1 MIPKGGEVL
10 FVSLLLKDI
19 NFCLFDLWVFI
30 FVYIFAYC
38 YCVNKNDTKMKT
50 GKKHIIL
57 YVILLLLVF
66 VSCSDRR
73 TVIGVSQCSD
83 DIWRQKVNREI
94 KIGQYQYKN
103 VDVVFASADNNGQRQ
118 ARQID
123 SLVKAKVDLLVVA
136 PSDVKTVAP
145 AIERAYRAGIPVI
158 LYDRRIESTHYT
170 AYIGTDNVA
179 IGKEVADY
187 LAHQLQG
194 RGTVV
199 EITGERGSTPVAD
212 RHRGFMQGM
221 KAFPQIQVVTLEGD
235 WNLAGAKKL
244 MRQYMDA
251 GKPVDAVFG
260 HNDAEAWGAQQAA
273 KEKNREKQMLFVGID
288 GLPGENQGVDLVDK
302 GVMTASY
309 IYPTKGETIVPLA
322 MNILQGKPYKRMNY
336 FQSALVTAENAK
348 LIDMQYKE
356 IEGQTADLNTIYS
369 SINEYMKMYRWQKI
383 ISILAVAVVVLLLIM
398 IFYRRKVRREKEKL
412 NEQRKQMADDKIA
425 FFTNVS
431 HQLRTPLTL
440 VSGPLNRLMQADNYT
455 EEQKMLLQVV
465 SRNVGQLETLTAD
478 VLNFKEQVD
487 AMNQASTDEACEK
500 ELSQHVLRDSRH
512 QMLLQQ
518 DVEELSTILIV
529 DDNEDI
535 RSYLRVLLAGQYY
548 VIEASDG
555 QNGLRLAKESVP
567 DLIVSDVMMPVMDGL
582 TFCSKI
588 KEDEVTSHIPVIL
601 LTARSDES
609 QRIEGYEHGADA
621 YITKPFNDHL
631 LLVRISN
638 LLQAR
643 RQKKNDEAKQ
653 MLSAEDIQ
661 TDEPGERMFLERFK
675 KAAKSHIGD
684 ANLRMDDLGSELS
697 LSKVQMYRK
706 VKALTGK
713 TPAEVL
719 REMRMQKAYS
729 LLKQTDK
736 TISEV
741 AAEVGFAIPGY
752 FSACFKKQF
761 GINPTELRD

>member
-1 MIPKGGEVL
+1 
-10 FVSLLLKDI
+10 
-19 NFCLFDLWVFI
+19 
-30 FVYIFAYC
+30 
-38 YCVNKNDTKMKT
+38 MKT

-83 DIWRQKVNREI
+83 DLWRQKVNREI

-158 LYDRRIESTHYT
+158 LYDRMIESTHYT

-288 GLPGENQGVDLVDK
+288 GLPGENQGVDLVAK

-309 IYPTKGETIVPLA
+309 IYPTKGEAIVPLA

-356 IEGQTADLNTIYS
+356 IEDQTADLNTIYS

-383 ISILAVAVVVLLLIM
+383 INILAVAVVLLLLIM

-478 VLNFKEQVD
+478 VLNFKDQVD
-487 AMNQASTDEACEK
+487 AMNQASADETSEK

-601 LTARSDES
+601 LTARSEES

-621 YITKPFNDHL
+621 YITKPFSDHL

-643 RQKKNDEAKQ
+643 RQRKNDEARQ

>member
-1 MIPKGGEVL
+1 M
-10 FVSLLLKDI
+10 
-19 NFCLFDLWVFI
+19 WVFI
-30 FVYIFAYC
+30 FVYIFACC

-94 KIGQYQYKN
+94 KIGQYQYRN
-103 VDVVFASADNNGQRQ
+103 VDVVFASADNNGKRQ

-158 LYDRRIESTHYT
+158 LYDRMIESTHYT

-251 GKPVDAVFG
+251 SKPVDAVFG

-356 IEGQTADLNTIYS
+356 IEGQTVNLNAIYS
-369 SINEYMKMYRWQKI
+369 SINDYMKMYRWQKI

-412 NEQRKQMADDKIA
+412 NKQRKQMADDKIA

-601 LTARSDES
+601 LTARSEES

-621 YITKPFNDHL
+621 YITKPFSDNL

-643 RQKKNDEAKQ
+643 RQRKNDEAKQ

>member
-1 MIPKGGEVL
+1 
-10 FVSLLLKDI
+10 
-19 NFCLFDLWVFI
+19 
-30 FVYIFAYC
+30 
-38 YCVNKNDTKMKT
+38 MKT

-158 LYDRRIESTHYT
+158 LYDRMIESTHYT

-288 GLPGENQGVDLVDK
+288 GLPGENQGVDLVAK

-309 IYPTKGETIVPLA
+309 IYPTKGEAIVPLA

-356 IEGQTADLNTIYS
+356 IEDQTADLNTIYS

-383 ISILAVAVVVLLLIM
+383 INILAVAVVLLLLIM

-478 VLNFKEQVD
+478 VLNFKDQVD
-487 AMNQASTDEACEK
+487 AMNQASTDETSEK

-601 LTARSDES
+601 LTARSEES

-621 YITKPFNDHL
+621 YITKPFSDHL

-643 RQKKNDEAKQ
+643 RQRKNDEAKQ

>member
-1 MIPKGGEVL
+1 
-10 FVSLLLKDI
+10 
-19 NFCLFDLWVFI
+19 
-30 FVYIFAYC
+30 
-38 YCVNKNDTKMKT
+38 MKT

-83 DIWRQKVNREI
+83 DLWRQKVNREI

-158 LYDRRIESTHYT
+158 LYDRMIESTHYT

-273 KEKNREKQMLFVGID
+273 KEKNRDKQMLFVGID

-309 IYPTKGETIVPLA
+309 IYPTKGENIVPLA

-356 IEGQTADLNTIYS
+356 IEDQTADLNTIYS

-465 SRNVGQLETLTAD
+465 MRNVGQLETLTAD

-487 AMNQASTDEACEK
+487 AMNQASADEACEK

-601 LTARSDES
+601 LTARSEES

-621 YITKPFNDHL
+621 YITKPFSDHL

-643 RQKKNDEAKQ
+643 RQRKNDEGKQ

-675 KAAKSHIGD
+675 KAAKLHIGD

>member
-1 MIPKGGEVL
+1 
-10 FVSLLLKDI
+10 
-19 NFCLFDLWVFI
+19 
-30 FVYIFAYC
+30 
-38 YCVNKNDTKMKT
+38 MKT

-57 YVILLLLVF
+57 YVVLLLLVL

-123 SLVKAKVDLLVVA
+123 SLVKTKVDLLVVA

-158 LYDRRIESTHYT
+158 LYDRMIESTHYT

-235 WNLAGAKKL
+235 WNLAGAKRL

-273 KEKNREKQMLFVGID
+273 KEKNREKKMLFVGID

-356 IEGQTADLNTIYS
+356 IEGQTANLNAIYS

-398 IFYRRKVRREKEKL
+398 IFYRRKVHREKEKL
-412 NEQRKQMADDKIA
+412 NKQRKQMADEKIA

-431 HQLRTPLTL
+431 RQLRTPLTL

-455 EEQKMLLQVV
+455 EEQKVLLQLV
-465 SRNVGQLETLTAD
+465 SRNVGQLETLTSD
-478 VLNFKEQVD
+478 VLNFKDQVD
-487 AMNQASTDEACEK
+487 AKNQATADEASEK

-588 KEDEVTSHIPVIL
+588 KEDVVTSHIPVIL

-653 MLSAEDIQ
+653 MLLVEDIQ

>member
-1 MIPKGGEVL
+1 
-10 FVSLLLKDI
+10 
-19 NFCLFDLWVFI
+19 
-30 FVYIFAYC
+30 
-38 YCVNKNDTKMKT
+38 MKT

-83 DIWRQKVNREI
+83 DLWRQKVNREI

-158 LYDRRIESTHYT
+158 LYDRMIESTHYT

-244 MRQYMDA
+244 MCQYMDA

-288 GLPGENQGVDLVDK
+288 GLPGENQGVDLVNK

-356 IEGQTADLNTIYS
+356 IEDQTADLNTIYS

-383 ISILAVAVVVLLLIM
+383 ISILAVAVVLLLLIM

-487 AMNQASTDEACEK
+487 AMNQASADEACEK

-601 LTARSDES
+601 LTARSEES

-621 YITKPFNDHL
+621 YITKPFSDHL

-643 RQKKNDEAKQ
+643 RQRKNDEAKQ

>member
-1 MIPKGGEVL
+1 M
-10 FVSLLLKDI
+10 
-19 NFCLFDLWVFI
+19 WVFI

-57 YVILLLLVF
+57 YVVLLLLVL

-123 SLVKAKVDLLVVA
+123 SLVKTKVDLLVVA

-158 LYDRRIESTHYT
+158 LYDRMIESTHYT

-273 KEKNREKQMLFVGID
+273 KEKNRDKQILFVGID

-309 IYPTKGETIVPLA
+309 IYPTKGEAIVPLA

-356 IEGQTADLNTIYS
+356 IEGQTVNLNAIYS
-369 SINEYMKMYRWQKI
+369 SINDYMKMYRWQKI

-412 NEQRKQMADDKIA
+412 NKQRKQMADEKIA

-478 VLNFKEQVD
+478 VLNFKDQVD
-487 AMNQASTDEACEK
+487 AMNQATADEASEK

-661 TDEPGERMFLERFK
+661 TDEPRR
-675 KAAKSHIGD
+675 AYV
-684 ANLRMDDLGSELS
+684 LGA
-697 LSKVQMYRK
+697 VQEGCQVAYR
-706 VKALTGK
+706 
-713 TPAEVL
+713 
-719 REMRMQKAYS
+719 
-729 LLKQTDK
+729 
-736 TISEV
+736 
-741 AAEVGFAIPGY
+741 
-752 FSACFKKQF
+752 
-761 GINPTELRD
+761 

>member
-1 MIPKGGEVL
+1 
-10 FVSLLLKDI
+10 
-19 NFCLFDLWVFI
+19 
-30 FVYIFAYC
+30 
-38 YCVNKNDTKMKT
+38 MKT

-83 DIWRQKVNREI
+83 DLWRQKVNREI

-158 LYDRRIESTHYT
+158 LYDRMIESTHYT
-170 AYIGTDNVA
+170 AYIGTDNLA

-309 IYPTKGETIVPLA
+309 IYPTKGEAIVPLA

-356 IEGQTADLNTIYS
+356 IEGQTANLNAIYS
-369 SINEYMKMYRWQKI
+369 SINDYMKMYRWQKI

-440 VSGPLNRLMQADNYT
+440 VSGPLNRLMKDDNYT

-487 AMNQASTDEACEK
+487 AMNQASADEACEK

-601 LTARSDES
+601 LTARSEES

-621 YITKPFNDHL
+621 YITKPFSDHL

-643 RQKKNDEAKQ
+643 RQRKNDEGKQ

>member
-1 MIPKGGEVL
+1 MTKGGEVL

-83 DIWRQKVNREI
+83 DLWRQKVNREI
-94 KIGQYQYKN
+94 KIRQYQYKN

-158 LYDRRIESTHYT
+158 LYDRMIESTHYT

-288 GLPGENQGVDLVDK
+288 GLPGENQGVDLVAK

-309 IYPTKGETIVPLA
+309 IYPTKGEAIVPLA

-601 LTARSDES
+601 LTARSEES

-621 YITKPFNDHL
+621 YITKPFSDNL

-643 RQKKNDEAKQ
+643 RQRKNDEAKQ

>member
-1 MIPKGGEVL
+1 
-10 FVSLLLKDI
+10 
-19 NFCLFDLWVFI
+19 
-30 FVYIFAYC
+30 
-38 YCVNKNDTKMKT
+38 MKP

-83 DIWRQKVNREI
+83 DLWRQKVNREI

-158 LYDRRIESTHYT
+158 LYDRMIESTHYT

-273 KEKNREKQMLFVGID
+273 KEKNRDKQMLFVGID

-309 IYPTKGETIVPLA
+309 IYPTKGEAIVPLA

-356 IEGQTADLNTIYS
+356 IEGQTANLNAIYS
-369 SINEYMKMYRWQKI
+369 SINDYMKMYRWQKI

-601 LTARSDES
+601 LTARSEES

-621 YITKPFNDHL
+621 YITKPFSDHL

-643 RQKKNDEAKQ
+643 RQRKNDEAKQ

>member
-1 MIPKGGEVL
+1 M
-10 FVSLLLKDI
+10 
-19 NFCLFDLWVFI
+19 WVFI

-83 DIWRQKVNREI
+83 DLWRQKVNREI

-158 LYDRRIESTHYT
+158 LYDRMIESTHYT

-179 IGKEVADY
+179 IGREVADY

-288 GLPGENQGVDLVDK
+288 GLPGENQGVDLVAK

-309 IYPTKGETIVPLA
+309 IYPTKGEAIVPLA

-356 IEGQTADLNTIYS
+356 IEDQTADLNTIYS

-383 ISILAVAVVVLLLIM
+383 INILAVAVVVLLLIM

-487 AMNQASTDEACEK
+487 AMNQASADEACEK

-601 LTARSDES
+601 LTARSEES

-621 YITKPFNDHL
+621 YITKPFSDHL

-643 RQKKNDEAKQ
+643 RQRKNDEAKQ

>member
-1 MIPKGGEVL
+1 
-10 FVSLLLKDI
+10 
-19 NFCLFDLWVFI
+19 
-30 FVYIFAYC
+30 
-38 YCVNKNDTKMKT
+38 MKT

-83 DIWRQKVNREI
+83 DLWRQKVNREI

-103 VDVVFASADNNGQRQ
+103 VDVVFTSADNNGLQQ

-123 SLVKAKVDLLVVA
+123 SLVEAKVDLLVVA

-145 AIERAYRAGIPVI
+145 AVERAYRAGIPVI
-158 LYDRRIESTHYT
+158 LYDRMIESTHFT
-170 AYIGTDNVA
+170 SYIGTDNVA
-179 IGKEVADY
+179 IGKEVADF
-187 LAHQLQG
+187 LGHKLQG
-194 RGTVV
+194 KGTVV
-199 EITGERGSTPVAD
+199 EITGERGSTPVSD

-221 KAFPQIQVVTLEGD
+221 KEFPHIHVVTLYGD
-235 WNLAGAKKL
+235 WNIVGAQNL
-244 MRQYMDA
+244 MSQYLDS
-251 GKPVDAVFG
+251 GQPVDAVFG
-260 HNDAEAWGAQQAA
+260 HNDAEAYGAQLAA
-273 KEKNREKQMLFVGID
+273 KDKGKEKQIFFVGID
-288 GLPGENQGVDLVDK
+288 GLPGENQGVDWVNK
-302 GVMTASY
+302 GNLTASY
-309 IYPTKGETIVPLA
+309 IYPTKGEYIVPLA
-322 MNILQGKPYKRMNY
+322 MNILQGKPFKRMNF
-336 FQSALVTAENAK
+336 FQSTLVTAENAK

-356 IEGQTADLNTIYS
+356 IEGQTANLNAIYS
-369 SINEYMKMYRWQKI
+369 SINDYMKMYRWQKI

-398 IFYRRKVRREKEKL
+398 IFYRYKVHRTKEKL
-412 NEQRKQMADDKIA
+412 NEQRKQMADEKIA

-440 VSGPLNRLMQADNYT
+440 VSGPLSQLMKDDNYT
-455 EEQKMLLQVV
+455 DEQKMLLQVV
-465 SRNVGQLETLTAD
+465 IRNVKQLENLTTD
-478 VLNFKEQVD
+478 VLNFKAQVD
-487 AMNQASTDEACEK
+487 AMHEVTSNQLSDQEI
-500 ELSQHVLRDSRH
+500 SQHVLRDSRH

-518 DVEELSTILIV
+518 DVEELSTILVV

-535 RSYLRVLLAGQYY
+535 RTYLHVLLSDHYY

-582 TFCSKI
+582 IFCSKL
-588 KEDEVTSHIPVIL
+588 KEDMVTSHIPVIL
-601 LTARSDES
+601 LTARSEES

-621 YITKPFNDHL
+621 YLTKPFSAHL
-631 LLVRISN
+631 LLARISN

-643 RQKKNDEAKQ
+643 RQRKNTDAKNV
-653 MLSAEDIQ
+653 LSAEFIQ
-661 TDEPGERMFLERFK
+661 AEEPGERMFLERFK
-675 KAAKSHIGD
+675 KVAKSHIGN

-741 AAEVGFAIPGY
+741 AVEVGFAIPGY

-761 GINPTELRD
+761 GINPTDLRN

>member
-1 MIPKGGEVL
+1 
-10 FVSLLLKDI
+10 
-19 NFCLFDLWVFI
+19 
-30 FVYIFAYC
+30 
-38 YCVNKNDTKMKT
+38 MKT

-57 YVILLLLVF
+57 YVILLLLVL

-103 VDVVFASADNNGQRQ
+103 VDVVFASADNNGE
-118 ARQID
+118 ID
-123 SLVKAKVDLLVVA
+123 SLVKTKVDLLVVA

-158 LYDRRIESTHYT
+158 LYDRMIESTHYS

-273 KEKNREKQMLFVGID
+273 KEKNRDKQMLFVGID

-309 IYPTKGETIVPLA
+309 IYPTKGEAIVPLA

-356 IEGQTADLNTIYS
+356 IEDQTADLNTIYL

-412 NEQRKQMADDKIA
+412 NKQRKQMADEKIA
-425 FFTNVS
+425 FFTNAC

-440 VSGPLNRLMQADNYT
+440 VSGPLSQLMKDDNYT
-455 EEQKMLLQVV
+455 DEQKMLLQVV

-478 VLNFKEQVD
+478 VLNFKDQVD
-487 AMNQASTDEACEK
+487 VMNQASTDEASEK

-518 DVEELSTILIV
+518 DVEELSTILVV

-535 RSYLRVLLAGQYY
+535 RTYLRVLLSDHYY

-601 LTARSDES
+601 LTARSEES

-621 YITKPFNDHL
+621 YLTKPFSAHL
-631 LLVRISN
+631 LLARISN

-643 RQKKNDEAKQ
+643 RQRKIMDAKNV
-653 MLSAEDIQ
+653 LSAEFIQ
-661 TDEPGERMFLERFK
+661 
-675 KAAKSHIGD
+675 
-684 ANLRMDDLGSELS
+684 
-697 LSKVQMYRK
+697 
-706 VKALTGK
+706 
-713 TPAEVL
+713 AEATRRADVL
-719 REMRMQKAYS
+719 R
-729 LLKQTDK
+729 T
-736 TISEV
+736 V
-741 AAEVGFAIPGY
+741 
-752 FSACFKKQF
+752 
-761 GINPTELRD
+761 

>member
-1 MIPKGGEVL
+1 M
-10 FVSLLLKDI
+10 
-19 NFCLFDLWVFI
+19 WVFI

-83 DIWRQKVNREI
+83 DLWRQKVNREI

-123 SLVKAKVDLLVVA
+123 SLVNAKVDLLVVA

-158 LYDRRIESTHYT
+158 LYDRMIESTHYT

-288 GLPGENQGVDLVDK
+288 GLPGENQGVDLVAK

-309 IYPTKGETIVPLA
+309 IYPTKGEAIVPLA

-356 IEGQTADLNTIYS
+356 IEDQTADLNTIYS

-465 SRNVGQLETLTAD
+465 LRNVGQLETLTAD
-478 VLNFKEQVD
+478 VLNFKDQVD
-487 AMNQASTDEACEK
+487 AMNQASADEACEK

-567 DLIVSDVMMPVMDGL
+567 DLIVCDVMMPVMDGL

-601 LTARSDES
+601 LTARSEES

-621 YITKPFNDHL
+621 YITKPFSDHL

-643 RQKKNDEAKQ
+643 RQRKNDEAKQ

>member
-1 MIPKGGEVL
+1 M
-10 FVSLLLKDI
+10 
-19 NFCLFDLWVFI
+19 WVFI
-30 FVYIFAYC
+30 FVYIFACC

-50 GKKHIIL
+50 RKKHIIL

-83 DIWRQKVNREI
+83 DLWRQKVNREI

-158 LYDRRIESTHYT
+158 LYDRMIESTHYT

-179 IGKEVADY
+179 IGREVADY
-187 LAHQLQG
+187 LAHQLKG
-194 RGTVV
+194 RGMVV

-356 IEGQTADLNTIYS
+356 IEDQTADLNTIYS

-465 SRNVGQLETLTAD
+465 LRNVGQLETLTAD

-487 AMNQASTDEACEK
+487 AMNQASADEACEK

-601 LTARSDES
+601 LTARSEES

-621 YITKPFNDHL
+621 YITKPFSDHL

-643 RQKKNDEAKQ
+643 RQRKNDEAKQ

>member
-1 MIPKGGEVL
+1 M
-10 FVSLLLKDI
+10 
-19 NFCLFDLWVFI
+19 WVFI

-83 DIWRQKVNREI
+83 DLWRQKVNREI

-118 ARQID
+118 ALQID

-145 AIERAYRAGIPVI
+145 AIECAYRAGIPVI
-158 LYDRRIESTHYT
+158 LYDRMIESTHYT

-288 GLPGENQGVDLVDK
+288 GLPGENQGVDLVAK

-356 IEGQTADLNTIYS
+356 IEDQTADLNTIYS

-383 ISILAVAVVVLLLIM
+383 ISILAVAVVLLLLIM

-465 SRNVGQLETLTAD
+465 SRNVGLLETLTAD

-487 AMNQASTDEACEK
+487 AMNQASADEACEK

-601 LTARSDES
+601 LTARSEES

-621 YITKPFNDHL
+621 YITKPFSDHL

-643 RQKKNDEAKQ
+643 RQRKNDEAKQ

>member
-1 MIPKGGEVL
+1 
-10 FVSLLLKDI
+10 
-19 NFCLFDLWVFI
+19 
-30 FVYIFAYC
+30 
-38 YCVNKNDTKMKT
+38 MKT

-83 DIWRQKVNREI
+83 DLWRQKVNREI

-158 LYDRRIESTHYT
+158 LYDRMIESTHYS

-273 KEKNREKQMLFVGID
+273 KEKNRDKQMLFVGID

-309 IYPTKGETIVPLA
+309 IYPTKGEAIVPLA

-356 IEGQTADLNTIYS
+356 IEGQTVNLNAIYS
-369 SINEYMKMYRWQKI
+369 SINDYMKMYRWQKI
-383 ISILAVAVVVLLLIM
+383 INILAVAVVVLLLIM
-398 IFYRRKVRREKEKL
+398 IFYRRKVRREK
-412 NEQRKQMADDKIA
+412 RKTQQAA
-425 FFTNVS
+425 
-431 HQLRTPLTL
+431 
-440 VSGPLNRLMQADNYT
+440 QADGRR
-455 EEQKMLLQVV
+455 KDSLLYQCQSSAPHSADLGVRTV
-465 SRNVGQLETLTAD
+465 EPADAGGQLY
-478 VLNFKEQVD
+478 
-487 AMNQASTDEACEK
+487 
-500 ELSQHVLRDSRH
+500 R
-512 QMLLQQ
+512 
-518 DVEELSTILIV
+518 
-529 DDNEDI
+529 
-535 RSYLRVLLAGQYY
+535 G
-548 VIEASDG
+548 
-555 QNGLRLAKESVP
+555 
-567 DLIVSDVMMPVMDGL
+567 
-582 TFCSKI
+582 
-588 KEDEVTSHIPVIL
+588 
-601 LTARSDES
+601 
-609 QRIEGYEHGADA
+609 
-621 YITKPFNDHL
+621 
-631 LLVRISN
+631 
-638 LLQAR
+638 
-643 RQKKNDEAKQ
+643 
-653 MLSAEDIQ
+653 AEDAAAGGVAQ
-661 TDEPGERMFLERFK
+661 CGTVGNLDRRCAQLQGSGRCDEPGYGR
-675 KAAKSHIGD
+675 
-684 ANLRMDDLGSELS
+684 
-697 LSKVQMYRK
+697 
-706 VKALTGK
+706 
-713 TPAEVL
+713 
-719 REMRMQKAYS
+719 
-729 LLKQTDK
+729 
-736 TISEV
+736 
-741 AAEVGFAIPGY
+741 
-752 FSACFKKQF
+752 
-761 GINPTELRD
+761 

>member
-1 MIPKGGEVL
+1 
-10 FVSLLLKDI
+10 
-19 NFCLFDLWVFI
+19 
-30 FVYIFAYC
+30 
-38 YCVNKNDTKMKT
+38 MKT

-83 DIWRQKVNREI
+83 DLWRQKVNREI

-158 LYDRRIESTHYT
+158 LYDRMIESTHYT

-273 KEKNREKQMLFVGID
+273 KEKNRDKQMLFVGID

-465 SRNVGQLETLTAD
+465 LRNVGQLETLTAD

-487 AMNQASTDEACEK
+487 AMNQASADEACEK

-601 LTARSDES
+601 LTARSEES

-621 YITKPFNDHL
+621 YITKPFSDHL

-643 RQKKNDEAKQ
+643 RQRKNDEAKQ

-752 FSACFKKQF
+752 FSACFK
-761 GINPTELRD
+761 NLLAELI

>member
-1 MIPKGGEVL
+1 MFVL
-10 FVSLLLKDI
+10 FVGFH
-19 NFCLFDLWVFI
+19 FC
-30 FVYIFAYC
+30 YIFAYC
-38 YCVNKNDTKMKT
+38 YCVNKNDTKIKT

-57 YVILLLLVF
+57 YVILLLLVL

-83 DIWRQKVNREI
+83 DLWRQKVNREI

-103 VDVVFASADNNGQRQ
+103 VDVVFTSADNNGQQQ

-123 SLVKAKVDLLVVA
+123 SLVKTKVDLLVVA

-145 AIERAYRAGIPVI
+145 VIERAYRAGIPVI
-158 LYDRRIESTHYT
+158 LYDRMIESTHYT

-273 KEKNREKQMLFVGID
+273 KEKNRDKQMLFVGID

-309 IYPTKGETIVPLA
+309 IYPTKGEAIVPLA

-356 IEGQTADLNTIYS
+356 IEDQTADLNTIYL

-412 NEQRKQMADDKIA
+412 NKQRKQMADEKIA

-440 VSGPLNRLMQADNYT
+440 VSGPLSQLMKDDNYT
-455 EEQKMLLQVV
+455 DEQKMLLQVV

-478 VLNFKEQVD
+478 VLNFKDQVD
-487 AMNQASTDEACEK
+487 VMNQASTDEASEK

-518 DVEELSTILIV
+518 DVEELSTILVV

-535 RSYLRVLLAGQYY
+535 RTYLRVLLSDHYY

-601 LTARSDES
+601 LTARSVES

-621 YITKPFNDHL
+621 YLTKPFSAHL
-631 LLVRISN
+631 LLARISN

-643 RQKKNDEAKQ
+643 RQRKNMDAKNV
-653 MLSAEDIQ
+653 LSAEFIQ
-661 TDEPGERMFLERFK
+661 AEAPGERMFLERFK
-675 KAAKSHIGD
+675 KVAKSHIGN

-752 FSACFKKQF
+752 FSARFKKQF

>member
-1 MIPKGGEVL
+1 
-10 FVSLLLKDI
+10 
-19 NFCLFDLWVFI
+19 
-30 FVYIFAYC
+30 
-38 YCVNKNDTKMKT
+38 MKT

-57 YVILLLLVF
+57 YVVLLLLVL

-123 SLVKAKVDLLVVA
+123 SLVKTKVDLLVVA

-158 LYDRRIESTHYT
+158 LYDRMIESTHYT
-170 AYIGTDNVA
+170 AYIGSDNVA

-273 KEKNREKQMLFVGID
+273 KEKNRDKQMLFVGID

-309 IYPTKGETIVPLA
+309 IYPTKGEAIVPLA

-356 IEGQTADLNTIYS
+356 IEGQTANLNAIYS
-369 SINEYMKMYRWQKI
+369 SINDYMKMYRWQKI

-412 NEQRKQMADDKIA
+412 NKQRKQMADEKIA
-425 FFTNVS
+425 FFTNAS

-440 VSGPLNRLMQADNYT
+440 VSGPLSQLMKDDNYT
-455 EEQKMLLQVV
+455 DEQKMLLQVV

-478 VLNFKEQVD
+478 VLNFKDQVD
-487 AMNQASTDEACEK
+487 VMNQASTDEASEK

-518 DVEELSTILIV
+518 DVEELSTILVV

-535 RSYLRVLLAGQYY
+535 RTYLRVLLSDHYY

-601 LTARSDES
+601 LTARSEES

-621 YITKPFNDHL
+621 YLTKPFSAHL
-631 LLVRISN
+631 LLARISN

-643 RQKKNDEAKQ
+643 RQRKNMDAKNV
-653 MLSAEDIQ
+653 LSAEFIQ
-661 TDEPGERMFLERFK
+661 AEAPGERMFLERFK
-675 KAAKSHIGD
+675 KVAKSHIGN

-741 AAEVGFAIPGY
+741 AAEVGFAIPCY

>member
-1 MIPKGGEVL
+1 
-10 FVSLLLKDI
+10 
-19 NFCLFDLWVFI
+19 
-30 FVYIFAYC
+30 
-38 YCVNKNDTKMKT
+38 MKT

-83 DIWRQKVNREI
+83 DLWRQKVNREI

-158 LYDRRIESTHYT
+158 LYDRMIESTHYT
-170 AYIGTDNVA
+170 AYIGTDNLA

-356 IEGQTADLNTIYS
+356 IEGQTANLNAIYS
-369 SINEYMKMYRWQKI
+369 SINDYMKMYRWQKI

-440 VSGPLNRLMQADNYT
+440 VSGPLNRLMKDDNYT

-487 AMNQASTDEACEK
+487 AMNQASADEACEK

-601 LTARSDES
+601 LTARSEES

-621 YITKPFNDHL
+621 YITKPFSDHL

-643 RQKKNDEAKQ
+643 RQRKNDEGKQ

>member
-1 MIPKGGEVL
+1 
-10 FVSLLLKDI
+10 
-19 NFCLFDLWVFI
+19 
-30 FVYIFAYC
+30 
-38 YCVNKNDTKMKT
+38 MKT

-57 YVILLLLVF
+57 YVILLLLVL

-123 SLVKAKVDLLVVA
+123 SLVKTKVDLLVVA

-158 LYDRRIESTHYT
+158 LYDRMIESTHYT

-273 KEKNREKQMLFVGID
+273 KEKNRDKQMLFVGID

-309 IYPTKGETIVPLA
+309 IYPTKGEAIVPLA

-356 IEGQTADLNTIYS
+356 IEDQTADLNTIYL

-412 NEQRKQMADDKIA
+412 NKQRKQMADEKIA

-440 VSGPLNRLMQADNYT
+440 VSGPLSQLMKDDNFT
-455 EEQKMLLQVV
+455 DEQKMLLQVV
-465 SRNVGQLETLTAD
+465 TRNVKQLENLTTD
-478 VLNFKEQVD
+478 VLNFKAQVD
-487 AMNQASTDEACEK
+487 AMHEVTSNQLSDQEV
-500 ELSQHVLRDSRH
+500 SQHVLRDSRH

-518 DVEELSTILIV
+518 DVEELSTILVV

-535 RSYLRVLLAGQYY
+535 RTYLRVLLSDHYY

-601 LTARSDES
+601 LTARSEES

-621 YITKPFNDHL
+621 YLTKPFSAHL
-631 LLVRISN
+631 LLARISN

-643 RQKKNDEAKQ
+643 RQRKNMDAKNV
-653 MLSAEDIQ
+653 LSAEFIQ
-661 TDEPGERMFLERFK
+661 AEEPGERMFLERFK
-675 KAAKSHIGD
+675 KVAKSHIGN

-752 FSACFKKQF
+752 FSARFKKQF

>member
-1 MIPKGGEVL
+1 
-10 FVSLLLKDI
+10 
-19 NFCLFDLWVFI
+19 
-30 FVYIFAYC
+30 
-38 YCVNKNDTKMKT
+38 MKT

-57 YVILLLLVF
+57 YVVLLLLVL

-158 LYDRRIESTHYT
+158 LYDRMIESTHYT

-309 IYPTKGETIVPLA
+309 IYPTKGEAIVPLA

-356 IEGQTADLNTIYS
+356 IEGQTVNLNAIYS
-369 SINEYMKMYRWQKI
+369 SINDYMKMYRWQKI

-412 NEQRKQMADDKIA
+412 NKQRKQIADEKIA

-478 VLNFKEQVD
+478 VLNFKDQVD
-487 AMNQASTDEACEK
+487 AMNQATADEASEK

-601 LTARSDES
+601 LTARSEES

-621 YITKPFNDHL
+621 YITKPFSDNL

-643 RQKKNDEAKQ
+643 RQRKNDEAKQ

-752 FSACFKKQF
+752 FSDRRASCRERVCYMACRSRWS
-761 GINPTELRD
+761 PYH

>member
-1 MIPKGGEVL
+1 M
-10 FVSLLLKDI
+10 
-19 NFCLFDLWVFI
+19 WVFI
-30 FVYIFAYC
+30 FVYIFACC

-83 DIWRQKVNREI
+83 DLWRQKVNREI

-158 LYDRRIESTHYT
+158 LYDRMIESTHYT
-170 AYIGTDNVA
+170 AYIGTDNVT

-212 RHRGFMQGM
+212 RHRGFMKGM

-273 KEKNREKQMLFVGID
+273 KEKNSEKQMLFVGID
-288 GLPGENQGVDLVDK
+288 GLPGENQGVDLVAK

-309 IYPTKGETIVPLA
+309 IYPTKGEAIVPLA

-356 IEGQTADLNTIYS
+356 IEDQTADLNTIYS

-383 ISILAVAVVVLLLIM
+383 ISILAVAVVLLLLIM

-465 SRNVGQLETLTAD
+465 LRNVGQLETLTAD
-478 VLNFKEQVD
+478 VLNFKDQVD
-487 AMNQASTDEACEK
+487 AMNQASTDETSEK

-601 LTARSDES
+601 LTARSEES

-621 YITKPFNDHL
+621 YITKPFSDHL

>member
-1 MIPKGGEVL
+1 
-10 FVSLLLKDI
+10 
-19 NFCLFDLWVFI
+19 
-30 FVYIFAYC
+30 
-38 YCVNKNDTKMKT
+38 MKT
-50 GKKHIIL
+50 RKKHIIL

-83 DIWRQKVNREI
+83 DLWRQKVNREI

-123 SLVKAKVDLLVVA
+123 SLVKTKVDLLVVA

-158 LYDRRIESTHYT
+158 LYDRMIESTHYT

-244 MRQYMDA
+244 MRQYLDA

-260 HNDAEAWGAQQAA
+260 HNDSEAWGAQQAA

-309 IYPTKGETIVPLA
+309 IYPTKGEAIVPLA

-356 IEGQTADLNTIYS
+356 IEDQTADLNTIYS

-383 ISILAVAVVVLLLIM
+383 ISILAVAVVLLLLIM

-465 SRNVGQLETLTAD
+465 MRNVGQLETLTAD

-487 AMNQASTDEACEK
+487 AMNQASADEACEK

-601 LTARSDES
+601 LTARSEES

-621 YITKPFNDHL
+621 YITKPFSDHL

-643 RQKKNDEAKQ
+643 RQRKNDEAKQ

-675 KAAKSHIGD
+675 KAAKSHIGN

>member
-1 MIPKGGEVL
+1 
-10 FVSLLLKDI
+10 
-19 NFCLFDLWVFI
+19 
-30 FVYIFAYC
+30 
-38 YCVNKNDTKMKT
+38 MKT

-83 DIWRQKVNREI
+83 DLWRQKVNREI

-158 LYDRRIESTHYT
+158 LYDRMIESTHYT

-179 IGKEVADY
+179 IGREVADY
-187 LAHQLQG
+187 LAHQLKG
-194 RGTVV
+194 RGMVV

-309 IYPTKGETIVPLA
+309 IYPTKGEAIVPLA

-356 IEGQTADLNTIYS
+356 IEGQTANLNAIYS
-369 SINEYMKMYRWQKI
+369 SINDYMKMYRWQKI
-383 ISILAVAVVVLLLIM
+383 ISILAVAVVLLLLIM

-465 SRNVGQLETLTAD
+465 LRNVGQLETLTAD

-487 AMNQASTDEACEK
+487 AMNQTSADEACEK

-601 LTARSDES
+601 LTARSEES

-621 YITKPFNDHL
+621 YITKPFSDHL

-643 RQKKNDEAKQ
+643 RQRKNDEAKQ

>member
-1 MIPKGGEVL
+1 M
-10 FVSLLLKDI
+10 
-19 NFCLFDLWVFI
+19 WVFI

-83 DIWRQKVNREI
+83 DLWRQKVNREI

-123 SLVKAKVDLLVVA
+123 SLVNAKVDLLVVA

-158 LYDRRIESTHYT
+158 LYDRMIESTHYT

-309 IYPTKGETIVPLA
+309 IYPTKGEAIVPLA

-356 IEGQTADLNTIYS
+356 IEGQTANLNAIYS
-369 SINEYMKMYRWQKI
+369 SINDYMKMYRWQKI
-383 ISILAVAVVVLLLIM
+383 ISILAVAVVLLLLIM

-465 SRNVGQLETLTAD
+465 LRNVGQLETLTAD

-487 AMNQASTDEACEK
+487 AMNQASADEACEK

-601 LTARSDES
+601 LTARSEES

-621 YITKPFNDHL
+621 YITKPFSDHL

>member
-1 MIPKGGEVL
+1 
-10 FVSLLLKDI
+10 
-19 NFCLFDLWVFI
+19 
-30 FVYIFAYC
+30 
-38 YCVNKNDTKMKT
+38 MKT
-50 GKKHIIL
+50 GKNHIIL
-57 YVILLLLVF
+57 CVILLLLVF

-83 DIWRQKVNREI
+83 DLWRQKVNREI

-158 LYDRRIESTHYT
+158 LYDRMIESTHYT

-244 MRQYMDA
+244 MLQYMDA

-288 GLPGENQGVDLVDK
+288 GLPGENQGVDLVAK

-309 IYPTKGETIVPLA
+309 IYPTKGEAIVPLA

-356 IEGQTADLNTIYS
+356 IEDQTADLNTIYS

-383 ISILAVAVVVLLLIM
+383 ISILAVAVVLLLLIM

-487 AMNQASTDEACEK
+487 AMNQASADEACEK

-601 LTARSDES
+601 LTARSEES

-621 YITKPFNDHL
+621 YITKPFSDHL

-643 RQKKNDEAKQ
+643 RQRKNDEAKQ

>member
-1 MIPKGGEVL
+1 
-10 FVSLLLKDI
+10 
-19 NFCLFDLWVFI
+19 
-30 FVYIFAYC
+30 
-38 YCVNKNDTKMKT
+38 MKT

-57 YVILLLLVF
+57 YVILLLLVL

-123 SLVKAKVDLLVVA
+123 SLVKTKVDLLVVA

-158 LYDRRIESTHYT
+158 LYDRMIESTHYT

-273 KEKNREKQMLFVGID
+273 KEKNRDKQMLFVGID

-309 IYPTKGETIVPLA
+309 IYPTKGEAIVPLA

-356 IEGQTADLNTIYS
+356 IEGQTVNLNAICS
-369 SINEYMKMYRWQKI
+369 SINDYMKMYRWQKI

-398 IFYRRKVRREKEKL
+398 IFNRRKVHREKEKL
-412 NEQRKQMADDKIA
+412 NKQRKQMADEKIA
-425 FFTNVS
+425 FFTNAS

-440 VSGPLNRLMQADNYT
+440 VSGPLSQLMKDDNYT
-455 EEQKMLLQVV
+455 DEQKMLLQVV
-465 SRNVGQLETLTAD
+465 SRNVG
-478 VLNFKEQVD
+478 
-487 AMNQASTDEACEK
+487 
-500 ELSQHVLRDSRH
+500 
-512 QMLLQQ
+512 
-518 DVEELSTILIV
+518 
-529 DDNEDI
+529 
-535 RSYLRVLLAGQYY
+535 
-548 VIEASDG
+548 
-555 QNGLRLAKESVP
+555 
-567 DLIVSDVMMPVMDGL
+567 
-582 TFCSKI
+582 
-588 KEDEVTSHIPVIL
+588 
-601 LTARSDES
+601 
-609 QRIEGYEHGADA
+609 
-621 YITKPFNDHL
+621 
-631 LLVRISN
+631 
-638 LLQAR
+638 
-643 RQKKNDEAKQ
+643 
-653 MLSAEDIQ
+653 
-661 TDEPGERMFLERFK
+661 
-675 KAAKSHIGD
+675 
-684 ANLRMDDLGSELS
+684 
-697 LSKVQMYRK
+697 
-706 VKALTGK
+706 
-713 TPAEVL
+713 
-719 REMRMQKAYS
+719 
-729 LLKQTDK
+729 
-736 TISEV
+736 
-741 AAEVGFAIPGY
+741 
-752 FSACFKKQF
+752 
-761 GINPTELRD
+761 

>member
-1 MIPKGGEVL
+1 
-10 FVSLLLKDI
+10 
-19 NFCLFDLWVFI
+19 
-30 FVYIFAYC
+30 
-38 YCVNKNDTKMKT
+38 MKT

-57 YVILLLLVF
+57 YVVLLLLVL

-123 SLVKAKVDLLVVA
+123 SLVKSKVDLLVVA

-158 LYDRRIESTHYT
+158 LYDRMIESTHYT

-273 KEKNREKQMLFVGID
+273 KEKNREKKMLFVGID

-356 IEGQTADLNTIYS
+356 IEGQTANLNAIYS

-398 IFYRRKVRREKEKL
+398 IFYRRKVHREKEKL
-412 NEQRKQMADDKIA
+412 NKQRKQMADEKIA

-455 EEQKMLLQVV
+455 EEQKVLLQLV

-478 VLNFKEQVD
+478 VLNFKDQVD
-487 AMNQASTDEACEK
+487 AMNQATADEASEK

-588 KEDEVTSHIPVIL
+588 KEDVVTSHIPVIL

-638 LLQAR
+638 LLLAR
-643 RQKKNDEAKQ
+643 RCKDYG
-653 MLSAEDIQ
+653 IFV
-661 TDEPGERMFLERFK
+661 R
-675 KAAKSHIGD
+675 HID
-684 ANLRMDDLGSELS
+684 NQI
-697 LSKVQMYRK
+697 V
-706 VKALTGK
+706 
-713 TPAEVL
+713 
-719 REMRMQKAYS
+719 
-729 LLKQTDK
+729 
-736 TISEV
+736 
-741 AAEVGFAIPGY
+741 F
-752 FSACFKKQF
+752 
-761 GINPTELRD
+761 

>member
-1 MIPKGGEVL
+1 M
-10 FVSLLLKDI
+10 
-19 NFCLFDLWVFI
+19 WVFI

-83 DIWRQKVNREI
+83 DLWRQKVNREI

-158 LYDRRIESTHYT
+158 LYDRMIESTHYT

-288 GLPGENQGVDLVDK
+288 GLPGENQGVDLVAK

-309 IYPTKGETIVPLA
+309 IYPTKGEAIVPLA

-383 ISILAVAVVVLLLIM
+383 INILAVAVVLLLLIM

-487 AMNQASTDEACEK
+487 AMNQASADEACEK

-601 LTARSDES
+601 LTARSEES

-621 YITKPFNDHL
+621 YITKPFSDHL

-643 RQKKNDEAKQ
+643 RQRKNDEAKQ

>member
-1 MIPKGGEVL
+1 
-10 FVSLLLKDI
+10 
-19 NFCLFDLWVFI
+19 
-30 FVYIFAYC
+30 
-38 YCVNKNDTKMKT
+38 MKT

-57 YVILLLLVF
+57 YVVLLLLVL

-158 LYDRRIESTHYT
+158 LYDRMIESTHYT

-478 VLNFKEQVD
+478 VLNFKDQVD
-487 AMNQASTDEACEK
+487 AMNQATADEASEK

-601 LTARSDES
+601 LTARSEES

-621 YITKPFNDHL
+621 YLTKPFSAHL
-631 LLVRISN
+631 LLARISN

-643 RQKKNDEAKQ
+643 RQRKNMDAKNV
-653 MLSAEDIQ
+653 LSAEFIQ
-661 TDEPGERMFLERFK
+661 AEAPGERMFLERFK
-675 KAAKSHIGD
+675 KVAKSHIGN

-719 REMRMQKAYS
+719 REMRM
-729 LLKQTDK
+729 
-736 TISEV
+736 
-741 AAEVGFAIPGY
+741 
-752 FSACFKKQF
+752 
-761 GINPTELRD
+761 

>member
-1 MIPKGGEVL
+1 M
-10 FVSLLLKDI
+10 
-19 NFCLFDLWVFI
+19 WVFI

-57 YVILLLLVF
+57 YVVLLLLVL

-123 SLVKAKVDLLVVA
+123 SLVKTKVDLLVVA

-158 LYDRRIESTHYT
+158 LYDRMIESTHYT

-273 KEKNREKQMLFVGID
+273 KEKNREKKMLFVGID

-356 IEGQTADLNTIYS
+356 IEGQTANLNAIYS

-398 IFYRRKVRREKEKL
+398 IFYRRKVHREKEKL
-412 NEQRKQMADDKIA
+412 NKQRKQMADEKIA

-455 EEQKMLLQVV
+455 EEQKVLLQLV
-465 SRNVGQLETLTAD
+465 SCNVGQLETLTAD
-478 VLNFKEQVD
+478 VLNFKDQVD
-487 AMNQASTDEACEK
+487 AMNQATADEASEK

-555 QNGLRLAKESVP
+555 QNGLRLAKESMP

-588 KEDEVTSHIPVIL
+588 KEDVVTSHIPVIL

-643 RQKKNDEAKQ
+643 RQRKNDEAKQ
-653 MLSAEDIQ
+653 MLLVEDIQ

-719 REMRMQKAYS
+719 REMRMQKPIRS
-729 LLKQTDK
+729 
-736 TISEV
+736 
-741 AAEVGFAIPGY
+741 
-752 FSACFKKQF
+752 
-761 GINPTELRD
+761 

>member
-1 MIPKGGEVL
+1 
-10 FVSLLLKDI
+10 
-19 NFCLFDLWVFI
+19 
-30 FVYIFAYC
+30 
-38 YCVNKNDTKMKT
+38 MKT

-57 YVILLLLVF
+57 YVVLLLLVL

-83 DIWRQKVNREI
+83 DLWRQKVNREI

-103 VDVVFASADNNGQRQ
+103 VDVVFTSADNNGQQQ

-123 SLVKAKVDLLVVA
+123 SLVKTKVDLLVVA

-158 LYDRRIESTHYT
+158 LYDRMIESTHYT

-273 KEKNREKQMLFVGID
+273 KEKNRDKQMLFVGID

-309 IYPTKGETIVPLA
+309 IYPTKGEVIVPLA

-356 IEGQTADLNTIYS
+356 IEGQTANLNAICS

-412 NEQRKQMADDKIA
+412 NKQRKQMADEKIA

-465 SRNVGQLETLTAD
+465 MRNVGQLETLTAD

-487 AMNQASTDEACEK
+487 AMNQASADEACEK

-601 LTARSDES
+601 LTARSEES

-621 YITKPFNDHL
+621 YITKPFSDHL

-643 RQKKNDEAKQ
+643 RQRKNDEAKQ

>member
-1 MIPKGGEVL
+1 M
-10 FVSLLLKDI
+10 
-19 NFCLFDLWVFI
+19 WVFI

-38 YCVNKNDTKMKT
+38 YCVNKNDTKMKI

-57 YVILLLLVF
+57 YVVLLLLVL

-83 DIWRQKVNREI
+83 DLWRQKVNREI

-123 SLVKAKVDLLVVA
+123 SLVKTKVDLLVVA

-158 LYDRRIESTHYT
+158 LYDRMIESTHYT

-465 SRNVGQLETLTAD
+465 LRNVGQLETLTAD

-487 AMNQASTDEACEK
+487 AMNQASADEACEK

-588 KEDEVTSHIPVIL
+588 KEDEVTSHIPL
-601 LTARSDES
+601 SFCLPPAARSRS
-609 QRIEGYEHGADA
+609 
-621 YITKPFNDHL
+621 
-631 LLVRISN
+631 V
-638 LLQAR
+638 
-643 RQKKNDEAKQ
+643 
-653 MLSAEDIQ
+653 
-661 TDEPGERMFLERFK
+661 
-675 KAAKSHIGD
+675 
-684 ANLRMDDLGSELS
+684 
-697 LSKVQMYRK
+697 
-706 VKALTGK
+706 
-713 TPAEVL
+713 
-719 REMRMQKAYS
+719 
-729 LLKQTDK
+729 
-736 TISEV
+736 
-741 AAEVGFAIPGY
+741 
-752 FSACFKKQF
+752 
-761 GINPTELRD
+761 

>member
-1 MIPKGGEVL
+1 
-10 FVSLLLKDI
+10 
-19 NFCLFDLWVFI
+19 
-30 FVYIFAYC
+30 
-38 YCVNKNDTKMKT
+38 MKT

-57 YVILLLLVF
+57 YVVLLLLVL

-83 DIWRQKVNREI
+83 DLWRQKVNREI

-103 VDVVFASADNNGQRQ
+103 VDVVFASADNNGKRQ
-118 ARQID
+118 ARQIG

-158 LYDRRIESTHYT
+158 LYDRMIESTHYT

-179 IGKEVADY
+179 IGREVADY

-235 WNLAGAKKL
+235 RNLAGAKKL

-273 KEKNREKQMLFVGID
+273 KEKNRDKQMLFVGID

-309 IYPTKGETIVPLA
+309 IYPTKGEAIVPLA

-356 IEGQTADLNTIYS
+356 IEDQTADLNTIYL

-398 IFYRRKVRREKEKL
+398 IFYRRKVRRKKEKL

-465 SRNVGQLETLTAD
+465 MRNVGQLETLTAD

-601 LTARSDES
+601 LTARSEES

-621 YITKPFNDHL
+621 YITKPFSDHL

-643 RQKKNDEAKQ
+643 RQRKNDEAKQ

>member
-1 MIPKGGEVL
+1 M
-10 FVSLLLKDI
+10 
-19 NFCLFDLWVFI
+19 WVFI

-83 DIWRQKVNREI
+83 DLWRQKVNREI

-158 LYDRRIESTHYT
+158 LYDRMIESTHYT

-179 IGKEVADY
+179 IGREVADY

-288 GLPGENQGVDLVDK
+288 GLPGENQGVDLVTK

-356 IEGQTADLNTIYS
+356 IEDQTADLNTIYS

-383 ISILAVAVVVLLLIM
+383 ISILAVAVVLLLLIM

-455 EEQKMLLQVV
+455 EEQQMLLQVV
-465 SRNVGQLETLTAD
+465 LRNVGQLETLTAD

-487 AMNQASTDEACEK
+487 AMNQASADEACEK

-601 LTARSDES
+601 LTARSEES

-621 YITKPFNDHL
+621 YITKPFSDHL

-643 RQKKNDEAKQ
+643 RQRKNDEAKQ

>member
-1 MIPKGGEVL
+1 M
-10 FVSLLLKDI
+10 
-19 NFCLFDLWVFI
+19 WAFI

-57 YVILLLLVF
+57 YVVLLLLVL

-123 SLVKAKVDLLVVA
+123 SLVKSKVDLLVVA

-158 LYDRRIESTHYT
+158 LYDRMIESTHYT

-273 KEKNREKQMLFVGID
+273 KEKNRDKQILFVGID

-309 IYPTKGETIVPLA
+309 IYPTKGEAIVPLA

-356 IEGQTADLNTIYS
+356 IEGQTVNLNAIYS
-369 SINEYMKMYRWQKI
+369 SINDYMKMYRWQKI

-412 NEQRKQMADDKIA
+412 NKQRKQMADEKIA

-478 VLNFKEQVD
+478 VLNFKDQVD
-487 AMNQASTDEACEK
+487 AMNQATADEASEK
-500 ELSQHVLRDSRH
+500 KLSQHVLRDSRH

-535 RSYLRVLLAGQYY
+535 RSYQRVLLAGQYY

-588 KEDEVTSHIPVIL
+588 KEDVVTSHIPVIL

-675 KAAKSHIGD
+675 KAAKLHIGD

-741 AAEVGFAIPGY
+741 AAEVGFAFPGY

>member
-1 MIPKGGEVL
+1 
-10 FVSLLLKDI
+10 
-19 NFCLFDLWVFI
+19 
-30 FVYIFAYC
+30 
-38 YCVNKNDTKMKT
+38 MKT

-57 YVILLLLVF
+57 YVILLLLVL

-123 SLVKAKVDLLVVA
+123 SLVKTKVDLLVVA

-158 LYDRRIESTHYT
+158 LYDRMIESTHYT

-273 KEKNREKQMLFVGID
+273 KEKNRDKQMLFVGID

-309 IYPTKGETIVPLA
+309 IYPTKGEAIVPLA

-356 IEGQTADLNTIYS
+356 IEDQTADLNTIYL

-412 NEQRKQMADDKIA
+412 NKQRKQMADEKIA
-425 FFTNVS
+425 FFTNAS

-440 VSGPLNRLMQADNYT
+440 VSGPLSQLMKDDNFT
-455 EEQKMLLQVV
+455 DEQKMLLQVV
-465 SRNVGQLETLTAD
+465 TRNVKQLENLTTD
-478 VLNFKEQVD
+478 VLNFKAQVD
-487 AMNQASTDEACEK
+487 AMHEVTSNQLSDQEV
-500 ELSQHVLRDSRH
+500 SQHVLRDSRH

-518 DVEELSTILIV
+518 DVEELSTILVV

-535 RSYLRVLLAGQYY
+535 RTYLRVLLSDHYY

-601 LTARSDES
+601 LTARSEES

-621 YITKPFNDHL
+621 YLTKPFSAHL
-631 LLVRISN
+631 LLARISN

-643 RQKKNDEAKQ
+643 RQRKNMDAKNV
-653 MLSAEDIQ
+653 LSAEFIQ
-661 TDEPGERMFLERFK
+661 AEAPGERMFLERFK
-675 KAAKSHIGD
+675 KVAKSHIGN

-752 FSACFKKQF
+752 FSARADASKCVRLQKF
-761 GINPTELRD
+761 